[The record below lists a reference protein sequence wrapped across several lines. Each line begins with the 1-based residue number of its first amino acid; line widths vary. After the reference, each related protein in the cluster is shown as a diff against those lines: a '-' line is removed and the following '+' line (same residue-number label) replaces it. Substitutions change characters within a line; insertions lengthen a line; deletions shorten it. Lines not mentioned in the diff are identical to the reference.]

1 MDDKQVMHAMSVDDA
16 YQVVRT
22 LSGGPTGTT
31 ELVTIDGSGPFV
43 RKKIPTDMANRAV
56 WAILADC
63 DCPYLPRVWATYELP
78 DQFVVVCDF
87 VAGTTLKDH
96 VSSLERL
103 APRETAGLAENVC
116 AAAESLHAHGVVHR
130 DISPANVIVSS
141 DGAHLIDLGIARTRF
156 AHEDREG
163 THLGTWGFAAPEQYG
178 FAQTDARS
186 DVYSIGRLL
195 GYMLTGASPDDDEY
209 ERLLQDRDVVPEPLA
224 AVIARACDFE
234 PSSRFQTADEL
245 ARAICAAMVDEGE
258 RRGEGSPAGEP
269 AAAPMHTDAA
279 SPSSDLRTAGGA
291 QGISGHKNRVRNL
304 AIVAAASAVGAA
316 ALIAVLVAINDGV
329 PKPES
334 EPNGTSDSAAAASD
348 AREGETEE
356 KAQDPAPAEVANDSA
371 ETGAE
376 SNVETKAETEAT
388 AGTGDGKDGEAN
400 GDGAADAP
408 AGGLN
413 ATVTSERDSDAS
425 EPVPADHAD
434 QVDQPLQIVESWWG
448 YQAGTL
454 SCVYG
459 VTNTSADTLVRYPE
473 VRVTGRTEGGSVVH
487 TQTDTFTAIYPGETI
502 YHTLST
508 PCNVVP
514 ETVEFFAVEPRASFL
529 EASNERGPV
538 FSFSNLTDTTNGYT
552 TTVTGEL
559 TAEHLPANRNPT
571 PLFVMVILR
580 DETGTIAGGTTAM
593 VSTVSEGE
601 SVPFEA
607 ILVDPP
613 DHASFEAHAQT
624 W

>member
-103 APRETAGLAENVC
+103 APREAAGLAENVC

-245 ARAICAAMVDEGE
+245 ARAARDALLTEDTGEMAPGNVPAQENAERTETHQAQGNPRRKAHIRSRIVAAT
-258 RRGEGSPAGEP
+258 AGFAVIAALATALVATNCGGLGPSEDGQPEP
-269 AAAPMHTDAA
+269 ATSIGSTSDADE
-279 SPSSDLRTAGGA
+279 PSSD
-291 QGISGHKNRVRNL
+291 SGSYEAEKTE
-304 AIVAAASAVGAA
+304 SA
-316 ALIAVLVAINDGV
+316 D
-329 PKPES
+329 
-334 EPNGTSDSAAAASD
+334 
-348 AREGETEE
+348 
-356 KAQDPAPAEVANDSA
+356 
-371 ETGAE
+371 
-376 SNVETKAETEAT
+376 
-388 AGTGDGKDGEAN
+388 EAN
-400 GDGAADAP
+400 VSSAP
-408 AGGLN
+408 SVPNTNDLTASVKE
-413 ATVTSERDSDAS
+413 ASSSTPSERA
-425 EPVPADHAD
+425 EEAVPSKADTAVTDKD
-434 QVDQPLQIVESWWG
+434 QTDGMVKIVDSWWE
-448 YQAGTL
+448 YRSGTL
-454 SCVYG
+454 SYIYG
-459 VTNTSADTLVRYPE
+459 VTNTSDDILVNYPE
-473 VRVTGRTEGGSVVH
+473 VRATGKAGDGSIVH
-487 TQTDTFTAIYPGETI
+487 TQTNTFAAIYPGETV
-502 YHTLST
+502 YYTFSTL
-508 PCNVVP
+508 CNTAP
-514 ETVEFFAVEPRASFL
+514 ETVEFTAVEPRASFL
-529 EASNERGPV
+529 ETDSEGKPV
-538 FSFSNLTDTTNGYT
+538 FDFSNLTDTTVEYAT
-552 TTVTGEL
+552 TITGEL
-559 TAEHLPANRNPT
+559 TAERLPANRNPI
-571 PLFVMVILR
+571 PAFVTVILR
-580 DETGTIAGGTTAM
+580 DEAGAIVGGTTAM
-593 VSTVSEGE
+593 VSTVAEGE
-601 SVPFEA
+601 SVPFEVTLIEA
-607 ILVDPP
+607 P
-613 DHASFEAHAQT
+613 DYASFEVHART